1 MNTSRHKKA
10 APKKPKKQF
19 RFPAIPWYVSYLS
32 VGLIVGI
39 ISFTATFVSLA
50 HNTKQPS
57 RAASKPTTS
66 NQNCSLE
73 SDQCSLAMD
82 FLGEEKLQQAI
93 TSSVKLQLT
102 TATAEK
108 MANLC
113 LDESFLEEDRE
124 ATVDLVTNGVFVVNL
139 LPVKNKS
146 LPGISCLVQHQ
157 ESGILE
163 VLEIRENIL
172 TW

>member
-1 MNTSRHKKA
+1 
-10 APKKPKKQF
+10 
-19 RFPAIPWYVSYLS
+19 
-32 VGLIVGI
+32 
-39 ISFTATFVSLA
+39 
-50 HNTKQPS
+50 
-57 RAASKPTTS
+57 
-66 NQNCSLE
+66 
-73 SDQCSLAMD
+73 
-82 FLGEEKLQQAI
+82 
-93 TSSVKLQLT
+93 VKLQLT